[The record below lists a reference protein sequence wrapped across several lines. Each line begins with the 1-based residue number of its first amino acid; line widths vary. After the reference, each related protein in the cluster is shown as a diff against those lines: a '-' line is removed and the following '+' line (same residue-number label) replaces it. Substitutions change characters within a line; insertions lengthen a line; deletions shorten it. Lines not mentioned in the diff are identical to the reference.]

1 MSAASSTVGVIWRGF
16 GRGGF
21 FSFRRLTCQMTE
33 EAVDHFPH
41 LDNLGEKS
49 HRGSAGYRPEVSG
62 SDQMVFEFRRRV
74 ESNPQESSELAGA
87 LLSRAFDN
95 IRRNRHRRS
104 DQLTPE

>member
-41 LDNLGEKS
+41 LDNLGES
-49 HRGSAGYRPEVSG
+49 HRGSAGYRPEVMWAFCQTFNFLKSVTPHNRA
-62 SDQMVFEFRRRV
+62 SDTQ
-74 ESNPQESSELAGA
+74 
-87 LLSRAFDN
+87 LLHHSTACN
-95 IRRNRHRRS
+95 LKMRN
-104 DQLTPE
+104 